1 MNILISACLLG
12 VNCRYNAT
20 GKMIPELEE
29 LISKHLLIPI
39 CPEQLGGL
47 STPRSPAEIRGE
59 SVINKDSVDL
69 TAEFIRGAEE
79 TLKLAKI
86 YNCKFA
92 ILKER
97 SPSCGS
103 GKIYDGTFSKTIVDG
118 DGFTA
123 KLLKENGI
131 KIIGETEIKN
141 FLKSAVK

>member
-79 TLKLAKI
+79 SLKLAKI

-103 GKIYDGTFSKTIVDG
+103 GKIYGGTFSKTIVDG

-131 KIIGETEIKN
+131 KIIGETEIRN
-141 FLKSAVK
+141 FLKNY

>member
-79 TLKLAKI
+79 SLKLAKI

-97 SPSCGS
+97 SPSCGN
-103 GKIYDGTFSKTIVDG
+103 GKIYDGTFSKTIVEG

-131 KIIGETEIKN
+131 KIIGETEIRN
-141 FLKSAVK
+141 FLKNY

>member
-131 KIIGETEIKN
+131 KIIGETEIRN
-141 FLKSAVK
+141 FLKNY

>member
-29 LISKHLLIPI
+29 LISKHILIPI

-131 KIIGETEIKN
+131 KIIGETEIRN
-141 FLKSAVK
+141 FLKNY